1 MTPFPFRHHHG
12 FLFSS
17 CGGHIHNKGSIDV
30 NRKESTML
38 EQSMVVS
45 RLEPR
50 SRLVFLPAAAALH
63 AAVLTAA
70 MVAAVWNVSLPSTPP
85 PMRELWVP
93 ALAVALPPPPPPPP
107 ASAPAGQKSQSA
119 VEGLAPVTTP
129 IETTIEA
136 IPSHPSEASSKAG
149 SGSDD
154 GRAGGQEG
162 GVPDGVEGSLL
173 LNPVTNIEPA
183 VPVRPV
189 RPGGSVSTPV
199 NLVRIEPVYPELAK
213 KIGAKG
219 LVVIECVIAR
229 DGSVRDPKVVR
240 GAHPLLD
247 KAALEAVRQ
256 WKFAP
261 GRMGERPVDV
271 LFNLTVTFELQ

>member
-1 MTPFPFRHHHG
+1 
-12 FLFSS
+12 
-17 CGGHIHNKGSIDV
+17 
-30 NRKESTML
+30 ML
-38 EQSMVVS
+38 EHSMVVS

-50 SRLVFLPAAAALH
+50 SRLVLLPVAAALH

-85 PMRELWVP
+85 AMRELWVP

-107 ASAPAGQKSQSA
+107 AAAPAAQRSEP
-119 VEGLAPVTTP
+119 VERFAPVTTP
-129 IETTIEA
+129 VEMRVDES
-136 IPSHPSEASSKAG
+136 PSHPASAASETG
-149 SGSDD
+149 SGSAD
-154 GRAGGQEG
+154 GQIGGQDG
-162 GVPDGVEGSLL
+162 GVRDGIIGSLVRD
-173 LNPVTNIEPA
+173 PVIEHQPA
-183 VPVRPV
+183 PRVLPV
-189 RPGGSVSTPV
+189 RPGGGVSTPV
-199 NLVRIEPVYPELAK
+199 NLLRVEPTYPELAK
-213 KIGAKG
+213 KIGAQG
-219 LVVIECVIAR
+219 LVVIECVIAT

-271 LFNLTVTFELQ
+271 LFNLTVRFELAGR

>member
-1 MTPFPFRHHHG
+1 
-12 FLFSS
+12 
-17 CGGHIHNKGSIDV
+17 
-30 NRKESTML
+30 ML
-38 EQSMVVS
+38 EHSMVVS

-50 SRLVFLPAAAALH
+50 SRLVLLPVAAALH
-63 AAVLTAA
+63 GAVLTAA

-107 ASAPAGQKSQSA
+107 AAAPAARRSEP
-119 VEGLAPVTTP
+119 VERLAPVTTP
-129 IETTIEA
+129 AETRIEESPA
-136 IPSHPSEASSKAG
+136 QPAGDVSETG
-149 SGSDD
+149 SGSQD

-162 GVPDGVEGSLL
+162 GVPDGVDGSLL
-173 LNPVTNIEPA
+173 LNPVTNLQPA

-189 RPGGSVSTPV
+189 RPGGGVSTPV
-199 NLVRIEPVYPELAK
+199 NLVRIEPAYPELAK
-213 KIGAKG
+213 KIGAHG

-256 WKFAP
+256 WKFSP

-271 LFNLTVTFELQ
+271 LFTLTVSFELAGR

>member
-1 MTPFPFRHHHG
+1 
-12 FLFSS
+12 
-17 CGGHIHNKGSIDV
+17 
-30 NRKESTML
+30 ML

-50 SRLVFLPAAAALH
+50 SRLVLLPVVATLH

-85 PMRELWVP
+85 QMRELWVP

-107 ASAPAGQKSQSA
+107 AAAPAAQRS
-119 VEGLAPVTTP
+119 
-129 IETTIEA
+129 
-136 IPSHPSEASSKAG
+136 
-149 SGSDD
+149 
-154 GRAGGQEG
+154 
-162 GVPDGVEGSLL
+162 
-173 LNPVTNIEPA
+173 EPA
-183 VPVRPV
+183 VEQLAPITTPVETSIEALPSRPAGEVSETGSDSEDGLEGGQKGGVRDGIIGSVRANPVIEHQPTPRVLPV
-189 RPGGSVSTPV
+189 RPGGGVSTPV
-199 NLVRIEPVYPELAK
+199 NLVRIEPTYPELAK
-213 KIGAKG
+213 KIGVQG

-229 DGSVRDPKVVR
+229 DGSVRDPKIVR

-271 LFNLTVTFELQ
+271 LFTLTVSFELAGR